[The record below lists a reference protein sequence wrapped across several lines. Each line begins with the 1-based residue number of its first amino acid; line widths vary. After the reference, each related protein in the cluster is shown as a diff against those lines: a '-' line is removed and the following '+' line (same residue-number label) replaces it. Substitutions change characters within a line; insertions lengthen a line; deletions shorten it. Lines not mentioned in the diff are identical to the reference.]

1 MKEGVR
7 GGAWSRVAREIQ
19 AVISRYALDKS
30 RARDQ
35 RALTPGVFPRPRVA
49 GVPGPC
55 DTLRVAAR
63 ITLAGDLNGEYV
75 VDEVLDDGRL
85 VIRPDTTAEAIH
97 RRLGLQPVSAEEFEQ
112 HFGDLPTDHEG

>member
-1 MKEGVR
+1 
-7 GGAWSRVAREIQ
+7 
-19 AVISRYALDKS
+19 
-30 RARDQ
+30 
-35 RALTPGVFPRPRVA
+35 
-49 GVPGPC
+49 
-55 DTLRVAAR
+55 VAAR